1 MAASPIQDP
10 GIGFL
15 VTDLARL
22 IRADFTARMTDIGM
36 TQARWRVLAHLARM
50 EGCRQSELAE
60 RLEVAPIT
68 LARLLDRLEASGL
81 VERRAR
87 PGDRR
92 SVQLV
97 LTPRARPIIRK
108 LWARGAQTRAVAL
121 AGIPDAER
129 DAMYATLI
137 RMRDNLAA
145 RAATPRRRGAAH
157 GR

>member
-1 MAASPIQDP
+1 MAAPSIQDP
-10 GIGFL
+10 GLGFL

-22 IRADFTARMTDIGM
+22 IRRDFTARMHDVGM
-36 TQARWRVLAHLARM
+36 TQARWRVLAHLANM
-50 EGCRQSELAE
+50 EGCRQSELAD

-68 LARLLDRLEASGL
+68 LGRLLDRLEASGL

-92 SVQLV
+92 SVQLM
-97 LTPRARPIIRK
+97 LTPKARPIIRK
-108 LWARGAQTRAVAL
+108 LWARGAQTRAAAL

-129 DAMYATLI
+129 KALFATLI

-145 RAATPRRRGAAH
+145 RAAKPRRKGTAH